1 MQRTSDEE
9 TFYYMTAIAN
19 RRPLQVSI
27 FSQTHLIRCM
37 GLLVIFDLL
46 MCSFEQVSPLAT
58 QTAFM
63 VDDAAESDMKFFSA
77 SQSEACFAAIN

>member
-1 MQRTSDEE
+1 
-9 TFYYMTAIAN
+9 
-19 RRPLQVSI
+19 
-27 FSQTHLIRCM
+27 M
-37 GLLVIFDLL
+37 GLLVIFHLL